1 MTTEYEL
8 IEKVKKGDHRAFK
21 ELIMRYQ
28 KLVVHMIGRVV
39 KVREDV
45 EDLTQ
50 EVFVKVY
57 NNLPKFEQKSKLS
70 TWIASI
76 AYRHAINYLEK
87 KRIPLGDIEPEN
99 IKIEG
104 YHASDRNLMQEDL
117 QKYVQILIDK
127 LPPQYRLVLVMYHM
141 EDFDYSEIQ
150 EITGMPEGTVKNYL
164 FRARK
169 LLKEMISET
178 EKNTYLYG

>member
-1 MTTEYEL
+1 MTNEFEL
-8 IEKVKKGDHRAFK
+8 IQRVKKGDQRAFK
-21 ELIMRYQ
+21 ELIMNYQ

-39 KVREDV
+39 KVKEDV

-57 NNLPKFEQKSKLS
+57 HHLPKFEQKSKLS

-76 AYRHAINYLEK
+76 AYRQAINYLDK
-87 KRIPLGDIEPEN
+87 RRIPLGDLDPEK

-104 YHASDRNLMQEDL
+104 YQTSDREIMNQDA
-117 QKYVQILIDK
+117 QKFVQTLVDQ

-141 EDFDYSEIQ
+141 EDFDYKEIQ

-169 LLKEMISET
+169 ILKEKISEQ